1 MSEYLQWRYLAA
13 LSTLAVIGASAQP
26 VAPVAPTP
34 PQSTASAATAPLTQE
49 AGTTPYHSAFE
60 NYQPITEE
68 KVLPWKEAND
78 TVRAIGGWR
87 AYAKEASEEMGTP
100 QASPAGSPDPTAGRA
115 KP

>member
-1 MSEYLQWRYLAA
+1 MSEYLQWRCLAA

-26 VAPVAPTP
+26 LAPVAPTSA
-34 PQSTASAATAPLTQE
+34 QLTASAATAPSTQ
-49 AGTTPYHSAFE
+49 AGTTPYRSAFE
-60 NYQPITEE
+60 NYQPFAEE

-87 AYAKEASEEMGTP
+87 AYAKEANEEKDTP
-100 QASPAGSPDPTAGRA
+100 QDSPAASPDPAAGRA

>member
-1 MSEYLQWRYLAA
+1 MSKYSQWRYLAA

-26 VAPVAPTP
+26 VAPVTPTP
-34 PQSTASAATAPLTQE
+34 AQSTASAATAPLTQ
-49 AGTTPYHSAFE
+49 GSTTPYRSAFE
-60 NYQPITEE
+60 HYQPFAED

-87 AYAKEASEEMGTP
+87 AYAKEANEEAGAS
-100 QASPAGSPDPTAGRA
+100 QAPPAGSAGRA